1 MGDRDNLEYMFKPY
15 KALGGNGT
23 GEELYNRW
31 SGPGIWAS
39 RKRGLRY
46 DGFWHSQCSGNY
58 GGLLSGGMACKASAK
73 VKDEVIP
80 VVCGVTGG
88 ILGVVGMYVMPDF
101 PAADVINAAAIG
113 IVSGLAATGVH
124 QVVKQA
130 SKA

>member
-1 MGDRDNLEYMFKPY
+1 MDF
-15 KALGGNGT
+15 
-23 GEELYNRW
+23 
-31 SGPGIWAS
+31 GIAS
-39 RKRGLRY
+39 VAAITVVCYL
-46 DGFWHSQCSGNY
+46 
-58 GGLLSGGMACKASAK
+58 GGMACKASTK
-73 VKDEVIP
+73 VNDEVIP

-101 PAADVINAAAIG
+101 PAADVINSAAIG

>member
-1 MGDRDNLEYMFKPY
+1 MMDF
-15 KALGGNGT
+15 
-23 GEELYNRW
+23 
-31 SGPGIWAS
+31 GIAS
-39 RKRGLRY
+39 VAAITVVCYL
-46 DGFWHSQCSGNY
+46 
-58 GGLLSGGMACKASAK
+58 GGMACKASAK
-73 VKDEVIP
+73 VKDEAIP
-80 VVCGVTGG
+80 VVCGVTG